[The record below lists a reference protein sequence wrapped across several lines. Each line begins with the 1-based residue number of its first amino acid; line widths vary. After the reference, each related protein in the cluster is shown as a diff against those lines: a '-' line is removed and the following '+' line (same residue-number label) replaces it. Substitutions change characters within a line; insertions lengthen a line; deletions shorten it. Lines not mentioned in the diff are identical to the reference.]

1 MSSSNKA
8 LMEGFLASLGE
19 GDIAAALA
27 CFHPEAV
34 VHEADILPYGGD
46 HRGGPAGFLQLLET
60 INSTYTMAIGKC
72 DVLDADGRVVV
83 LAEVTMT
90 SKVSGASLE
99 TSLVEVFS
107 FAEGLIID
115 DDVYY
120 KDASAVAGLHETS

>member
-1 MSSSNKA
+1 MTSSNKA
-8 LMEGFLASLGE
+8 LMEGFLSSLGA
-19 GDIAAALA
+19 GDIAAAAA
-27 CFHPEAV
+27 CFHPQAV
-34 VHEADILPYGGD
+34 VHEAEILPYGGD
-46 HRGGPAGFLQLLET
+46 HRGGPAGFLGLLNA
-60 INSTYTMAIGKC
+60 IDSSYSMAIGKC

-90 SKVSGASLE
+90 SKVTGASLE

-120 KDASAVAGLHETS
+120 KDASAVAGLHQRC